1 MAMQKALHD
10 LLKKTLGDEKNGDEK
25 LFKIVSGWYETTEA
39 NTASIDKLEKANKE
53 LIEKR
58 DAFESTEKEFKE
70 KVATLEQSVTEKD
83 AEIEKVKEG
92 QLTEAERAE
101 YLKTKETGMT
111 PDAEARFN
119 KLEKSFTE
127 IGEKLEA
134 SEKRA
139 VEADEKTKLATFK
152 EKETA
157 LNNKVLTALG
167 EVKITGEHADMA
179 LLSMKSKGLFKLN
192 NDDGVYSE
200 SFVTKD
206 GDKSLTATLSELCTD
221 FASKHEA
228 LVEPSGNTGSGNNH
242 NTNPNNTN
250 NTPNPQN
257 LQEAQAKADALMN
270 G

>member
-10 LLKKTLGDEKNGDEK
+10 KIKELVSDEKIGEDKVLK
-25 LFKIVSGWYETTEA
+25 LIVAAFDSAEA
-39 NTASIDKLEKANKE
+39 
-53 LIEKR
+53 
-58 DAFESTEKEFKE
+58 KE
-70 KVATLEQSVTEKD
+70 KVQTANDELTQKRDELTASEKELKEKVVTLEQSVTDKD

-92 QLTEAERAE
+92 QLSEAEKAE
-101 YLKTKETGMT
+101 YLKTKATGMT

-134 SEKRA
+134 SEKIA
-139 VEADEKTKLATFK
+139 VEAAETAKLATHK

-167 EVKITGEHADMA
+167 DVKITGENADMA
-179 LLSMKSKGLFKLN
+179 LLSMKSKGLYKLN
-192 NDDGVYSE
+192 NEDGVYSE
-200 SFVTKD
+200 SFITKD

-221 FASKHEA
+221 YASKHEN
-228 LVEPSGNTGSGNNH
+228 LVAPSGNTGSGNNH
-242 NTNPNNTN
+242 NTNTNTN

-257 LQEAQAKADALMN
+257 LQEAQAKADSLMN